1 MNHFNFFENANKE
14 KKGLNIP
21 LISAFLFV
29 CAALVLGGMYLSA
42 EIKLASAKKQL
53 DYLVSVE
60 SDAAFK
66 KQYSE
71 EKSLENSLNSAENDY
86 VFLRTAELLVK
97 DGTTVD
103 DGMIKTVFSYFPK
116 GMAIEKMTVSYNSIT
131 IDGVAKNL
139 QSLINV
145 EKKLRASEYF
155 SYVFVTTAK
164 EDTHTGENGED
175 AITFNCKLI
184 YVQKGS
190 GD

>member
-1 MNHFNFFENANKE
+1 MNHFNFFENSNKE
-14 KKGLNIP
+14 KKGLNVP
-21 LISAFLFV
+21 LIAAVLFV
-29 CAALVLGGMYLSA
+29 CAAVVLAFMYLSA
-42 EIKLASAKKQL
+42 KVKLLNAEKQL
-53 DYLVSVE
+53 DYLCSVE
-60 SDAAFK
+60 ENAAFK
-66 KQYSE
+66 KQFSE
-71 EKSLENSLNSAENDY
+71 EKALESKLTSAESDY
-86 VFLRTAELLVK
+86 VFLRTAELIVK
-97 DGTTVD
+97 DSTTVD

-116 GMAIEKMTVSYNSIT
+116 GMTIEKMTVSYNSIT

-145 EKKLRASEYF
+145 EKKLCASEYF